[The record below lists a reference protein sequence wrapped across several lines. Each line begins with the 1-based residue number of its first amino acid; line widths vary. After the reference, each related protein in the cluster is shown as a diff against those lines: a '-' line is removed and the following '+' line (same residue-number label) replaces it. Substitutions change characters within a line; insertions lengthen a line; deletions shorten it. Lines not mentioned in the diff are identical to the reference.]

1 MKAKIIGV
9 IIGIVFLTGAIA
21 VAVQNHGA
29 KDIALDSGKKGEV
42 NFPHY
47 LHQDTIGDCNVCHDL
62 FPKTAGII
70 KNLKEQK
77 KLKKKQVMNK
87 TCIKCHKAKR
97 NAGEKTGPIRCSKCH
112 VK

>member
-1 MKAKIIGV
+1 MRNVNLKARYPVISKGTVYNTLDFLKNHGV
-9 IIGIVFLTGAIA
+9 IKEITIE
-21 VAVQNHGA
+21 
-29 KDIALDSGKKGEV
+29 KGEV

-47 LHQDTIGDCNVCHDL
+47 LHHDTIGDCNVCHDL

-70 KNLKEQK
+70 KDLKEQK

-97 NAGEKTGPIRCSKCH
+97 NAGEKTGPIR
-112 VK
+112 

>member
-9 IIGIVFLTGAIA
+9 IIGIVFLTVAIA
-21 VAVQNHGA
+21 VAVQNQGA

-70 KNLKEQK
+70 KDLKEQK